1 MVFQSL
7 YLALLKNSRQEV
19 LEYRHEVWLRATSHV
34 HYILMIWMQTLRP
47 LRSSQLSLCMIN
59 SLSVILCKI
68 LSQRSNKLHRLFCT
82 HRCLHAYR
90 KPTQAFRFRYCWV
103 LWSCKLRTL
112 IMTLTLVW
120 FHNYISLRS
129 VSFSFLAQCFVFQLP
144 SSSSLFAS
152 ITWTFLPCP
161 TWYMCCGSE
170 HIPCPTWNHAAA
182 FNERGWR

>member
-19 LEYRHEVWLRATSHV
+19 LEYCHEVWLRATTHV
-34 HYILMIWMQTLRP
+34 HYFLMIWMQTLRP
-47 LRSSQLSLCMIN
+47 LRSSQLILCMIN

-68 LSQRSNKLHRLFCT
+68 LSQRSNKLRLFCT
-82 HRCLHAYR
+82 RRCLHACR
-90 KPTQAFRFRYCWV
+90 KPTQAFRFRYCWF

-152 ITWTFLPCP
+152 ITWSFLPCP
-161 TWYMCCGSE
+161 TWS
-170 HIPCPTWNHAAA
+170 HAAA
-182 FNERGWR
+182 FNERGWI